1 MSDIYGI
8 RDISKKPSLLKID
21 PHGSFI
27 VEDKKSHKKLGVYM
41 GMALAEEFMAY
52 MEKKRLLDA
61 AKKIR
66 SDAEKAYE
74 SMEGSIDD
82 GL

>member
-1 MSDIYGI
+1 MYIGA
-8 RDISKKPSLLKID
+8 
-21 PHGSFI
+21 
-27 VEDKKSHKKLGVYM
+27 
-41 GMALAEEFMAY
+41 ALAEEFMAY
-52 MEKKRLLDA
+52 MEKKHLLDA

-66 SDAEKAYE
+66 SDALKAYE